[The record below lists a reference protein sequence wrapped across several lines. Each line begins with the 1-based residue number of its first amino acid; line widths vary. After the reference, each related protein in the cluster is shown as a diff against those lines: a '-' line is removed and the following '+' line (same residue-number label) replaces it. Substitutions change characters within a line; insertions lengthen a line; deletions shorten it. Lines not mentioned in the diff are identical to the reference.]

1 MIKRSA
7 TGRWEGNLKEGKG
20 VLNTESGFANGAMTF
35 ASRFKDGQGTNPEE
49 LIGAA
54 EAGCFS
60 MFLAHLLASDGHP
73 ATSVETTA
81 TVYLDEGGPQIT
93 KIELV
98 TEAVVPGLSEEAYRQ
113 FVDKAKSNCPVSKA
127 LSATTIEVKSA
138 TLKG

>member
-7 TGRWEGNLKEGKG
+7 TGRWEGNLKEGNGALK
-20 VLNTESGFANGAMTF
+20 TESGHLDGAMTF

-60 MFLAHLLASDGHP
+60 MFLSHLLASDGHP
-73 ATSVETTA
+73 PESVETTA

-98 TEAVVPGLSEEAYRQ
+98 TEAVVPGLTEETYRE
-113 FVDKAKSNCPVSKA
+113 FVENAKKNCPVSKA
-127 LSATTIEVKSA
+127 LSATPIEIKSA